1 LCDIL
6 CTLKDIAT
14 ISFIAITVADITY
27 TKYNRNN
34 WS

>member
-1 LCDIL
+1 
-6 CTLKDIAT
+6 LKDIAT
-14 ISFIAITVADITY
+14 ILFIAITLADITY